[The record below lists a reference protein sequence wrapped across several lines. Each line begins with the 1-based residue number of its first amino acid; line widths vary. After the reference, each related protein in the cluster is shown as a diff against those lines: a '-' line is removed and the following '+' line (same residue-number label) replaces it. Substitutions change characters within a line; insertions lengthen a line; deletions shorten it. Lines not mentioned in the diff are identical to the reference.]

1 MDYIDY
7 LDIYDTKE
15 FYLSLKEIYDQMNSV
30 INNKEQNESNKI
42 EQINIYKEQ
51 ISYLTENFYA
61 HIFYIKSLNIDK
73 KRKRIIHKVDSCDD
87 LMLF

>member
-1 MDYIDY
+1 MDY
-7 LDIYDTKE
+7 LDLYDVHI
-15 FYLSLKEIYDQMNSV
+15 FYMDIKEIYDQINNV
-30 INNKEQNESNKI
+30 INNSLQNENDKI

-51 ISYLTENFYA
+51 ITILSEKFYD
-61 HIFYIKSLNIDK
+61 HMFFIKSINIDK